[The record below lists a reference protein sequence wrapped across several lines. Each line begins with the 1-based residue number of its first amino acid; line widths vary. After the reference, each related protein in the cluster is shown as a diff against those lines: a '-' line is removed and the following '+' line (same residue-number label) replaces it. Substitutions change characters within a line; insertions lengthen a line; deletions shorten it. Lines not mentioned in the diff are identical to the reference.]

1 MSTAAKPVG
10 LHDDLWS
17 SHTAM
22 PADLAVLDLPDGEL
36 FSGDHGEVLG
46 YRIADK
52 TEPLCGL
59 WLRCAKQFPSTGLW
73 PILSRTSYKWESVSF
88 GERHWTQHYWR
99 APYRTARSAF
109 DTWCLP
115 DRLGDDESWTADDE
129 REALRDAFGW
139 EPHWEEAEPSPQ
151 PEHALRLLTRPYQM
165 AVMLLLVACH
175 RPSRVQSILDFGVP
189 NDSATP
195 GMLAG
200 ILPSW
205 ELRFGVVPL

>member
-73 PILSRTSYKWESVSF
+73 PILSRTSYQWESVSF

-99 APYRTARSAF
+99 APHTAQ
-109 DTWCLP
+109 
-115 DRLGDDESWTADDE
+115 
-129 REALRDAFGW
+129 REAPSTPGVSPTDSGTTRAGR
-139 EPHWEEAEPSPQ
+139 PTTNGKHSVTPSGGNPTGKRPSP
-151 PEHALRLLTRPYQM
+151 
-165 AVMLLLVACH
+165 H
-175 RPSRVQSILDFGVP
+175 RSP
-189 NDSATP
+189 NMHS
-195 GMLAG
+195 G
-200 ILPSW
+200 S
-205 ELRFGVVPL
+205 